1 MFTKKLALIGLAL
14 GFFASTAGAVP
25 ITNSATGLSAPDV
38 TIGFDEVALVTG
50 TDVTDQFA
58 AFGVTFDPGVTY
70 FTSVSP
76 RPNFSGAAVIDFFGP
91 AVSIL
96 FSEDL
101 TEMVMNMSQNF
112 GMTTFT
118 SLLDG
123 NVVESFTSTL
133 DLSANNFYGFS
144 NSLFDEVI
152 VDPSGSSSVAM
163 DNLSY
168 SVATAAVPLPGTL
181 PLFLGALGLLAV
193 SGRRRRV
200 N

>member
-1 MFTKKLALIGLAL
+1 MFTKKSALIALALA
-14 GFFASTAGAVP
+14 FFSSTAGAAV
-25 ITNSATGLSAPDV
+25 ISNSATGLTDPDI
-38 TIGFDEVALVTG
+38 TIGFDEVVLATG
-50 TDVTDQFA
+50 DNVTDQFA

-70 FTSVSP
+70 FNTVSP

-96 FSEDL
+96 FAEDV

-123 NVVESFTSTL
+123 IVVESFTSTL
-133 DLSANNFYGFS
+133 DLTANNFYGFT

-168 SVATAAVPLPGTL
+168 SVAVPIPGTL
-181 PLFLGALGLLAV
+181 SLFLGALGLLAL
-193 SGRRRRV
+193 SARRRV